1 MSVSQTLL
9 TRATSQCELCGSRE
23 ALDAFAVAPHTD
35 ASDDHN
41 VLTCEVCTAQLQDGS
56 DVDLKHWFCLQEAAW
71 SQVPAV
77 QVLSYRMLHRLQSE
91 MWASDLLEQLYLD
104 EPTLEWAQAG
114 LPQEVED
121 DRPPA
126 FDSNGAQLF
135 DGDNVTLVKDLDV
148 KGTSFVAKRGTLVRG
163 IRLTD
168 NPIHVEGKVNKIQLV
183 LKTEFLK
190 RVS

>member
-9 TRATSQCELCGSRE
+9 TRANSQCELCGSSE
-23 ALDAFAVAPHTD
+23 ALNAFAVAPHTD
-35 ASDDHN
+35 AGDDHN
-41 VLTCEVCTAQLQDGS
+41 VLACETCSAQLQDGS
-56 DVDLKHWFCLQEAAW
+56 NLDMKHWFCLQETAW
-71 SQVPAV
+71 SQVAPV
-77 QVLSYRMLHRLQSE
+77 QVVSYRMLHRITSE
-91 MWASDLLEQLYLD
+91 LWASDLLEQLYL
-104 EPTLEWAQAG
+104 EEATLEWAQAG
-114 LPQEVED
+114 LPEEIED

-163 IRLTD
+163 IRVTD

-190 RVS
+190 RAT